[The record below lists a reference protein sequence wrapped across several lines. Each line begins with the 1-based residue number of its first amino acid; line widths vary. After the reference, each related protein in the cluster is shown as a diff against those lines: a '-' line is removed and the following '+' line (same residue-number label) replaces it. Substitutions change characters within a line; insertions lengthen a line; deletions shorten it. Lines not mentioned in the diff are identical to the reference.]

1 MDCVI
6 DWFKCELDFIRVR
19 WGGSIDGVV
28 TRTRARRAS
37 FLQGIKF
44 DSDSLLD
51 FSLPLATFASSRQ
64 LPRKNL
70 FRIAIQT
77 SDRYTLRH
85 WNINSSYIFY
95 VPNIS
100 CKIFC
105 TYKSLIIYTN
115 IHKHRYIYE
124 YILLI
129 YFNKTIYFINY
140 SSNCSH

>member
-28 TRTRARRAS
+28 ARTRARRAS

-70 FRIAIQT
+70 FWIAIQT
-77 SDRYTLRH
+77 SDRYTLRY
-85 WNINSSYIFY
+85 WNINSSYMSFSK
-95 VPNIS
+95 IS

-105 TYKSLIIYTN
+105 TSKSMIIYTN
-115 IHKHRYIYE
+115 IHKHTYIYE
-124 YILLI
+124 YTNIFFWYILI
-129 YFNKTIYFINY
+129 K
-140 SSNCSH
+140 